1 MGMSTAKSIKSYNGF
16 EEGTYA
22 SRKGR
27 LCLIKRIHF
36 EMHPPSVTV
45 LMMDNNCEVGT
56 EFDRLKPINAWYC
69 SMCTAKN
76 TDTNTNKCS
85 FCKTNRNYNEKI
97 SIIEDNNDNN
107 DNNPQT
113 LPTESD

>member
-1 MGMSTAKSIKSYNGF
+1 
-16 EEGTYA
+16 
-22 SRKGR
+22 
-27 LCLIKRIHF
+27 
-36 EMHPPSVTV
+36 
-45 LMMDNNCEVGT
+45 
-56 EFDRLKPINAWYC
+56 
-69 SMCTAKN
+69 MCTAKN

-113 LPTESD
+113 LPTESDNKIDESPQSESTDTEPEPEPEPEVDATDHELENECVNQCDKEEEIETSQKEQSPQYTALE